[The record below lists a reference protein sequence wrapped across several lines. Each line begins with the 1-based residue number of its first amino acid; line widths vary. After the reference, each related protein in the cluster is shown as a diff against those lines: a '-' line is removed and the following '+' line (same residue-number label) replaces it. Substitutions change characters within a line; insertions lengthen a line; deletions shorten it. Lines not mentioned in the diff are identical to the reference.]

1 MINAI
6 ATSPGR
12 EATPFTL
19 DASSSEYRESNTSP
33 RKENLMPARS
43 SPHKSSR
50 RRKKSDATAA
60 PTEVS
65 QITSAGDLDELINRE
80 EPLRKKYMR
89 YVIERHGG
97 GRSLVHPVLH
107 APVIRLDRCAY
118 LHREIETGEA
128 VATEL
133 LGDGNVY
140 GFVCCHTAPFR
151 VAAFRKALRKLGAKI
166 KDKDYWQTLRLAY
179 ETNENP
185 SGHCHTFRR
194 WLAARRRSREYFME
208 LEERDLLRRLP
219 DSFTVYR
226 GYSRFRGEG
235 MSWTLDR
242 RVADW
247 FAHRRAD
254 WGQPRVITGL
264 VRRDDV
270 LALLESA
277 GEAEVLVP
285 HGLVTQQVHG
295 PAAEGEMPFSVFE
308 YAKPRLDIESLCVRK
323 PSRPGSRKRPASTP
337 RKQTARS
344 KLRPR

>member
-1 MINAI
+1 MSINS
-6 ATSPGR
+6 SPQKLR
-12 EATPFTL
+12 RSQRIT
-19 DASSSEYRESNTSP
+19 ASS
-33 RKENLMPARS
+33 
-43 SPHKSSR
+43 
-50 RRKKSDATAA
+50 
-60 PTEVS
+60 PTLRTPLNFLSIEER
-65 QITSAGDLDELINRE
+65 DELVNRE
-80 EPLRKKYMR
+80 EPLRKKHMR
-89 YVIERHGG
+89 HLVGCDHGRLFLAHPFYCG
-97 GRSLVHPVLH
+97 PVVLTHCGVVHYEIDNMSAL
-107 APVIRLDRCAY
+107 ATDY
-118 LHREIETGEA
+118 LRK
-128 VATEL
+128 
-133 LGDGNVY
+133 
-140 GFVCCHTAPFR
+140 GFWQEYLECHTKPFLI
-151 VAAFRKALRKLGAKI
+151 AAFRKVLGKLGGAI
-166 KDKDYWQTLRLAY
+166 TDKDYWETVRWLY

-185 SGHCHTFRR
+185 SGHWHTFRR
-194 WLAARRRSREYFME
+194 WFAARRRDREYLME
-208 LEERDLLRRLP
+208 PDERDLLRRLP

-344 KLRPR
+344 KLPPR